1 MQKMCLNGFSD
12 KQFVTQGTRYK
23 RPLSGDYE
31 SPRGPSEGVQ
41 VRAVEGSH
49 VTVLELKTHP
59 EDLGKV
65 IGWQGC
71 TAKAIRTLLGASRSE
86 ITQAIHT

>member
-59 EDLGKV
+59 EDLGRV
-65 IGWQGC
+65 IRRQER
-71 TAKAIRTLLGASRSE
+71 TAETMRTLFGAAGVKL
-86 ITQAIHT
+86 QAIHI